1 MTYHLYPNEEMTYH
15 EQIMSVARLIL
26 VLFLIMVLFRFP
38 YQWYFLLISFVLLL
52 VYYKMNR
59 PIEHYGPV
67 GYAVEPVPEV
77 KWDKVRYGSDNFV
90 FSRDGRLSKTQI
102 KDLPLRSNPSIIDLR
117 QTSTWCPPHNTPLEP
132 DQGFVS
138 PNQKLAGPANPK
150 TLIQPI
156 IYPPIYG
163 KDITALN
170 DFIVPMAIN
179 DYKRQELYQNGYVT
193 EEFTSEIHPS
203 TYEPYIPID
212 PPPHLLD
219 TSVMN
224 APSHVMNMNALN
236 VANAMNAKHRRAP
249 IESYMPS
256 EYASGS
262 GLIDQA
268 CAKNDPENLYY
279 NMPINYNSGR
289 CEKTDEMAAYNDQ
302 IFTSTVVPHV
312 YDKIQVNQPDAVSSN
327 LGISFQQQFLPTQ
340 AKTMPNGDVVW
351 TEYASDRL
359 PDPPLPDTVSE
370 PNPSNVYDP
379 RFTGYGTQSRSYWD
393 EFIGQPRYYYDDV
406 DAVRQPN
413 YITRNMIDT
422 QTFGTKVGV
431 PNSEYSTFEL
441 REMANQSYID
451 NTTQHRTELQQRL
464 MHKNNA
470 RRWQLRQ
477 APMYTYA

>member
-1 MTYHLYPNEEMTYH
+1 MTYH

-26 VLFLIMVLFRFP
+26 VLFLIMILFRFP
-38 YQWYFLLISFVLLL
+38 YKLLFLLISFVLLL
-52 VYYKMNR
+52 IYYKMNR
-59 PIEHYGPV
+59 PVEHYGPV
-67 GYAVEPVPEV
+67 GYAVEPVPKV
-77 KWDKVRYGSDNFV
+77 RWDKVSYGSDNFV
-90 FSRDGRLSKTQI
+90 FSRNGDLRRTQI
-102 KDLPLRSNPSIIDLR
+102 NTLFLRDNPSLVDLN

-132 DQGFVS
+132 NLHYVS
-138 PNQKLAGPANPK
+138 PNQKLVGSANPK

-163 KDITALN
+163 KDITSLN

-179 DYKRQELYQNGYVT
+179 DYKRQELFQNGYVT
-193 EEFTSEIHPS
+193 EEFTNEIHPS
-203 TYEPYIPID
+203 TYEPYIPNN
-212 PPPHLLD
+212 PPPAVLPTMSSND
-219 TSVMN
+219 ENT
-224 APSHVMNMNALN
+224 
-236 VANAMNAKHRRAP
+236 
-249 IESYMPS
+249 ESFVPP
-256 EYASGS
+256 EYGYGS

-279 NMPINYNSGR
+279 NMPINYNSSR

-312 YDKIQVNQPDAVSSN
+312 YDRIQVNQPDAVSSN

-340 AKTMPNGDVVW
+340 AETMPNGDVVW

-359 PDPPLPDTVSE
+359 PNPPLPDSIME
-370 PNPSNVYDP
+370 PTPSNVYDP
-379 RFTGYGTQSRSYWD
+379 RLTGYGTESRSYWD

-431 PNSEYSTFEL
+431 PDSAYSTFEL
-441 REMANQSYID
+441 REKTNQSYID

-470 RRWQLRQ
+470 RRWQIRQ